1 MEERRCLDAVCGQT
15 ERKIISTKYLSAI
28 TTSPM
33 RQGIHLLSSWSV
45 PIKPSKIKKCLVE
58 GSLRKLTESA
68 PPHLFLFRSFSAN
81 EFCLRRVLERE
92 GTGLDLST
100 ALIGS
105 NADACC

>member
-45 PIKPSKIKKCLVE
+45 SDNIESNHRKYKSVWWKALCANL
-58 GSLRKLTESA
+58 LRARRHIFSYSSRFRRMSSA
-68 PPHLFLFRSFSAN
+68 SVGFSSAK
-81 EFCLRRVLERE
+81 EPVLIFP
-92 GTGLDLST
+92 LPL
-100 ALIGS
+100 
-105 NADACC
+105 